1 MAHSF
6 QLKLTS
12 DGTSPHLYRALV
24 DGTTEA
30 FLILNEESATVDL
43 ADRDGNISS
52 GMQLSI
58 PGGQFKLAGEKNPT
72 GSTSLAVEDFKLLAA
87 HLVSQ
92 WRKQGKA
99 PAEIRKF
106 FS

>member
-1 MAHSF
+1 
-6 QLKLTS
+6 
-12 DGTSPHLYRALV
+12 
-24 DGTTEA
+24 
-30 FLILNEESATVDL
+30 
-43 ADRDGNISS
+43 
-52 GMQLSI
+52 MQLSI
-58 PGGQFKLAGEKNPT
+58 PDGQFKLAGENPA

-106 FS
+106 LS

>member
-30 FLILNEESATVDL
+30 FIILNEESATVNL
-43 ADRDGNISS
+43 ADPDGNISG

-58 PGGQFKLAGEKNPT
+58 PGGQFKLAGENPAE
-72 GSTSLAVEDFKLLAA
+72 STSLAVEDFKLLAA

-92 WRKQGKA
+92 WRKQGMA